1 MKSSFII
8 LCCFITG
15 ILLAYYRYVPDIF
28 LTYDYSN
35 YILPVMMFF
44 VGIGIGG
51 DIKRLYVPIKKYK
64 LKIILIPLATIF
76 GSIIITAL
84 ISPLFD
90 ITTKETIAIGSGF
103 GYYSLSAIFLNKL
116 AGYEIGMMALISN
129 MTREITALLFIPILA
144 RYCGELSP
152 ISAGYIYRHD
162 ITYYCKKLRRT
173 IYRHFY
179 ISWYPCRYLCPYY
192 YKSIILFLSKMTRSE
207 FYRNIFYDL
216 ESIYIFQ

>member
-51 DIKRLYVPIKKYK
+51 DIKSLYVPIKKYK

-76 GSIIITAL
+76 CSIIITAL

-144 RYCGELSP
+144 RYCGKLAP
-152 ISAGYIYRHD
+152 ISAAGATSIDTTLPIIAKSCGEQFIVISIFHGILVD
-162 ITYYCKKLRRT
+162 ISVPIIISLLYY
-173 IYRHFY
+173 F
-179 ISWYPCRYLCPYY
+179 
-192 YKSIILFLSKMTRSE
+192 
-207 FYRNIFYDL
+207 
-216 ESIYIFQ
+216 

>member
-1 MKSSFII
+1 MKSSFTI

-51 DIKRLYVPIKKYK
+51 DIKSLYVPIKKYK

-144 RYCGELSP
+144 RYCGKLAP
-152 ISAGYIYRHD
+152 ISAAGATSIDTTLPIIAKSCGEQFIVISIFHGILVD
-162 ITYYCKKLRRT
+162 ISVPIIISLLYY
-173 IYRHFY
+173 F
-179 ISWYPCRYLCPYY
+179 
-192 YKSIILFLSKMTRSE
+192 
-207 FYRNIFYDL
+207 
-216 ESIYIFQ
+216 

>member
-51 DIKRLYVPIKKYK
+51 DIKSLYVPIKKYK

-84 ISPLFD
+84 ISPLLQQKKQLPSGLVLV
-90 ITTKETIAIGSGF
+90 ITV
-103 GYYSLSAIFLNKL
+103 YLLYS
-116 AGYEIGMMALISN
+116 
-129 MTREITALLFIPILA
+129 
-144 RYCGELSP
+144 
-152 ISAGYIYRHD
+152 
-162 ITYYCKKLRRT
+162 
-173 IYRHFY
+173 
-179 ISWYPCRYLCPYY
+179 
-192 YKSIILFLSKMTRSE
+192 
-207 FYRNIFYDL
+207 
-216 ESIYIFQ
+216 

>member
-51 DIKRLYVPIKKYK
+51 DIKSLYVPIKKYK
-64 LKIILIPLATIF
+64 LKIILIPLA
-76 GSIIITAL
+76 IIITAL

-144 RYCGELSP
+144 RYCGKLAP
-152 ISAGYIYRHD
+152 ISAAGATSIDTTLPIIAKSCGEQFIVISIFHGILVD
-162 ITYYCKKLRRT
+162 ISVPIIISLLYY
-173 IYRHFY
+173 F
-179 ISWYPCRYLCPYY
+179 
-192 YKSIILFLSKMTRSE
+192 
-207 FYRNIFYDL
+207 
-216 ESIYIFQ
+216 

>member
-1 MKSSFII
+1 MKSSLFI

-51 DIKRLYVPIKKYK
+51 DIKSLYVPIKKYK

-144 RYCGELSP
+144 RYCGKLAP
-152 ISAGYIYRHD
+152 ISAAGATSIDTTLPIIAKSCGEQFIVISIFHGILVD
-162 ITYYCKKLRRT
+162 ISVP
-173 IYRHFY
+173 II
-179 ISWYPCRYLCPYY
+179 ISLLY
-192 YKSIILFLSKMTRSE
+192 F
-207 FYRNIFYDL
+207 
-216 ESIYIFQ
+216 

>member
-51 DIKRLYVPIKKYK
+51 GIKSLYVPIKKYK

-144 RYCGELSP
+144 RYCGKLAP
-152 ISAGYIYRHD
+152 ISAAGATSIDTTLPIIAKSCGEQFIVISIFHGILVD
-162 ITYYCKKLRRT
+162 ISVPIIISLLYY
-173 IYRHFY
+173 F
-179 ISWYPCRYLCPYY
+179 
-192 YKSIILFLSKMTRSE
+192 
-207 FYRNIFYDL
+207 
-216 ESIYIFQ
+216 

>member
-51 DIKRLYVPIKKYK
+51 DIKSLYVPIKKYK

-144 RYCGELSP
+144 RYCGKLAP
-152 ISAGYIYRHD
+152 ISAAGATSIDTTLPIIAKSCGEQFIVISICHGILVD
-162 ITYYCKKLRRT
+162 ISVPIIISLLYY
-173 IYRHFY
+173 F
-179 ISWYPCRYLCPYY
+179 
-192 YKSIILFLSKMTRSE
+192 
-207 FYRNIFYDL
+207 
-216 ESIYIFQ
+216 

>member
-28 LTYDYSN
+28 LTHDYSN
-35 YILPVMMFF
+35 YILPIMMFF

-51 DIKRLYVPIKKYK
+51 DIKSLYVPIKKYK
-64 LKIILIPLATIF
+64 IKIMLIPLATIF

-144 RYCGELSP
+144 RYCGKLAP
-152 ISAGYIYRHD
+152 ISAAGATSIDTTLPIIAKSCGEQFIVISIFHGILVD
-162 ITYYCKKLRRT
+162 ISVPV
-173 IYRHFY
+173 I
-179 ISWYPCRYLCPYY
+179 ISLLYY
-192 YKSIILFLSKMTRSE
+192 Y
-207 FYRNIFYDL
+207 
-216 ESIYIFQ
+216 

>member
-51 DIKRLYVPIKKYK
+51 DIKSLYVPIKKYK

-144 RYCGELSP
+144 RYCGKLAP
-152 ISAGYIYRHD
+152 ISAAGATSIDTTLPIIAESCGEQFIVISIFHGILVD
-162 ITYYCKKLRRT
+162 ISVPIIISLLYY
-173 IYRHFY
+173 F
-179 ISWYPCRYLCPYY
+179 
-192 YKSIILFLSKMTRSE
+192 
-207 FYRNIFYDL
+207 
-216 ESIYIFQ
+216 

>member
-15 ILLAYYRYVPDIF
+15 ILLAYYRCVPDIF
-28 LTYDYSN
+28 LTHDYSN
-35 YILPVMMFF
+35 YILPIMMFF

-51 DIKRLYVPIKKYK
+51 DIKSLYVPIKKYK
-64 LKIILIPLATIF
+64 IKIILIPLATIF

-144 RYCGELSP
+144 RYCGKLAP
-152 ISAGYIYRHD
+152 ISAAGATSIDTTLPIIAKSCGEQFIVISIFHGILVD
-162 ITYYCKKLRRT
+162 ISVPVIISLLYY
-173 IYRHFY
+173 
-179 ISWYPCRYLCPYY
+179 
-192 YKSIILFLSKMTRSE
+192 
-207 FYRNIFYDL
+207 
-216 ESIYIFQ
+216 

>member
-8 LCCFITG
+8 LCSFITG

-103 GYYSLSAIFLNKL
+103 GYYRLSAIFLNKL

-144 RYCGELSP
+144 RYCGKLSP
-152 ISAGYIYRHD
+152 ISAAGATSIDTTLPIIAKSCGEQFIVISIFHGILVD
-162 ITYYCKKLRRT
+162 ISVPIIISLLYY
-173 IYRHFY
+173 F
-179 ISWYPCRYLCPYY
+179 
-192 YKSIILFLSKMTRSE
+192 
-207 FYRNIFYDL
+207 
-216 ESIYIFQ
+216 

>member
-15 ILLAYYRYVPDIF
+15 ILLAYYRCVPDIF
-28 LTYDYSN
+28 LTHDYSN
-35 YILPVMMFF
+35 YILPIMMFF

-51 DIKRLYVPIKKYK
+51 DIKSLYVPIKKYK
-64 LKIILIPLATIF
+64 IKIMLIPLATIF

-144 RYCGELSP
+144 RYCGKLAP
-152 ISAGYIYRHD
+152 ISAAGATSIDTTLPIIAKSCGEQFIVISIFHGILVD
-162 ITYYCKKLRRT
+162 ISVPVIISLLYY
-173 IYRHFY
+173 
-179 ISWYPCRYLCPYY
+179 
-192 YKSIILFLSKMTRSE
+192 
-207 FYRNIFYDL
+207 
-216 ESIYIFQ
+216 

>member
-15 ILLAYYRYVPDIF
+15 ILLAYYRYVPDIL

-51 DIKRLYVPIKKYK
+51 DIKSLYVPIKKYK

-144 RYCGELSP
+144 RYCGKLAP
-152 ISAGYIYRHD
+152 ISAAGATSIDTTLPIIAKSCGEQFIVISIFHGILVD
-162 ITYYCKKLRRT
+162 ISVPIIISLLYY
-173 IYRHFY
+173 F
-179 ISWYPCRYLCPYY
+179 
-192 YKSIILFLSKMTRSE
+192 
-207 FYRNIFYDL
+207 
-216 ESIYIFQ
+216 

>member
-15 ILLAYYRYVPDIF
+15 ILLAYYRCVPDIF
-28 LTYDYSN
+28 LTHDYSN
-35 YILPVMMFF
+35 YILPIMMFF

-51 DIKRLYVPIKKYK
+51 DIKSLYVPIKKYK
-64 LKIILIPLATIF
+64 IKIILIPLATIF

-144 RYCGELSP
+144 RYCGKLAP
-152 ISAGYIYRHD
+152 ISAAGATSIDTTLPIIAKSCGEQFIVISIFHGIFVD
-162 ITYYCKKLRRT
+162 ISVPVIISLLYY
-173 IYRHFY
+173 
-179 ISWYPCRYLCPYY
+179 
-192 YKSIILFLSKMTRSE
+192 
-207 FYRNIFYDL
+207 
-216 ESIYIFQ
+216 

>member
-1 MKSSFII
+1 MKSSLFI

-51 DIKRLYVPIKKYK
+51 DIKSLYVPIKKYK

-144 RYCGELSP
+144 RYCGKLAP
-152 ISAGYIYRHD
+152 ISAAGA
-162 ITYYCKKLRRT
+162 T
-173 IYRHFY
+173 
-179 ISWYPCRYLCPYY
+179 
-192 YKSIILFLSKMTRSE
+192 
-207 FYRNIFYDL
+207 
-216 ESIYIFQ
+216 SIYTTLPIIAKSCGEQFIVISIFHGILVDISVPIIISLLYF

>member
-51 DIKRLYVPIKKYK
+51 DIKSLYVPIKKYK

-144 RYCGELSP
+144 RYCGKLAP
-152 ISAGYIYRHD
+152 ISAAGATSIDTTLPIIAKSCGEQFIVISIFHGILVD
-162 ITYYCKKLRRT
+162 ISDP
-173 IYRHFY
+173 II
-179 ISWYPCRYLCPYY
+179 ISLLDY
-192 YKSIILFLSKMTRSE
+192 F
-207 FYRNIFYDL
+207 
-216 ESIYIFQ
+216 

>member
-15 ILLAYYRYVPDIF
+15 ILLAYYRCVPDIF
-28 LTYDYSN
+28 LTHDYSN
-35 YILPVMMFF
+35 YILPIMMFF

-51 DIKRLYVPIKKYK
+51 DIKSLYVPIKKYK
-64 LKIILIPLATIF
+64 IKIILIPLATIF

-144 RYCGELSP
+144 RYCGKLAP
-152 ISAGYIYRHD
+152 ISAAGATSIDTTLPIIAKSCGEQFIVISIFHGILVD
-162 ITYYCKKLRRT
+162 ISVPIIISLLYY
-173 IYRHFY
+173 F
-179 ISWYPCRYLCPYY
+179 
-192 YKSIILFLSKMTRSE
+192 
-207 FYRNIFYDL
+207 
-216 ESIYIFQ
+216 

>member
-15 ILLAYYRYVPDIF
+15 ILLAYYRCVPDIF
-28 LTYDYSN
+28 LTHDYSN
-35 YILPVMMFF
+35 YILPIMMFF

-51 DIKRLYVPIKKYK
+51 DIKSLYVPIKKYK
-64 LKIILIPLATIF
+64 IKIMLIPLATIF

-144 RYCGELSP
+144 RYCGKLAP
-152 ISAGYIYRHD
+152 ISAAGATSIDTTLPIIAKSCGEQFIVISIFHGILVD
-162 ITYYCKKLRRT
+162 ISVPV
-173 IYRHFY
+173 I
-179 ISWYPCRYLCPYY
+179 ISLLYY
-192 YKSIILFLSKMTRSE
+192 Y
-207 FYRNIFYDL
+207 
-216 ESIYIFQ
+216 

>member
-51 DIKRLYVPIKKYK
+51 DIKSLYVPIKKYK

-144 RYCGELSP
+144 RYCGKLAP
-152 ISAGYIYRHD
+152 ISAAGATSIDTTLNIKTKSCGEQFIVISIFHGILVD
-162 ITYYCKKLRRT
+162 ISVPIIISLLYY
-173 IYRHFY
+173 F
-179 ISWYPCRYLCPYY
+179 
-192 YKSIILFLSKMTRSE
+192 
-207 FYRNIFYDL
+207 
-216 ESIYIFQ
+216 

>member
-51 DIKRLYVPIKKYK
+51 DIKSLYVPIKKYK

-144 RYCGELSP
+144 RYCGKLAP
-152 ISAGYIYRHD
+152 ISAAGATSIDTTLPIIAKSCGEQFIVLSIFHGILVD
-162 ITYYCKKLRRT
+162 ISVPIIISLLYY
-173 IYRHFY
+173 F
-179 ISWYPCRYLCPYY
+179 
-192 YKSIILFLSKMTRSE
+192 
-207 FYRNIFYDL
+207 
-216 ESIYIFQ
+216 

>member
-35 YILPVMMFF
+35 YILPVMMVF
-44 VGIGIGG
+44 VGKGIGG
-51 DIKRLYVPIKKYK
+51 DIKSLYVPIKKYK

-144 RYCGELSP
+144 RYCGKLAP
-152 ISAGYIYRHD
+152 ISAAGATSIDTTLPIIAKSCGEQFIVISIFHGILVD
-162 ITYYCKKLRRT
+162 ISVPIIISLLYY
-173 IYRHFY
+173 F
-179 ISWYPCRYLCPYY
+179 
-192 YKSIILFLSKMTRSE
+192 
-207 FYRNIFYDL
+207 
-216 ESIYIFQ
+216 

>member
-51 DIKRLYVPIKKYK
+51 DIKSLYVPIKKYK

-129 MTREITALLFIPILA
+129 MTREITALLFRPILA
-144 RYCGELSP
+144 RYCGKLAP
-152 ISAGYIYRHD
+152 ISAAGATSIDTTLPIIAKSCGEQFIVISIFHGILVD
-162 ITYYCKKLRRT
+162 ISVPIIISLLYY
-173 IYRHFY
+173 F
-179 ISWYPCRYLCPYY
+179 
-192 YKSIILFLSKMTRSE
+192 
-207 FYRNIFYDL
+207 
-216 ESIYIFQ
+216 

>member
-15 ILLAYYRYVPDIF
+15 ILLAYYRCVPDIF
-28 LTYDYSN
+28 LTHDYSN
-35 YILPVMMFF
+35 YILPIMMFF

-51 DIKRLYVPIKKYK
+51 DIKSLYVPIIKYK
-64 LKIILIPLATIF
+64 IKIILIPLATIF

-144 RYCGELSP
+144 RYCGKLAP
-152 ISAGYIYRHD
+152 ISAAGATSIDTTLPIIAKSCGEQFIVISIFHGILVD
-162 ITYYCKKLRRT
+162 ISVPV
-173 IYRHFY
+173 I
-179 ISWYPCRYLCPYY
+179 ISLLYY
-192 YKSIILFLSKMTRSE
+192 Y
-207 FYRNIFYDL
+207 
-216 ESIYIFQ
+216 

>member
-51 DIKRLYVPIKKYK
+51 DIKSLYVPIKKYK

-144 RYCGELSP
+144 RYCGKLAP
-152 ISAGYIYRHD
+152 ISAAGATSIDTTLPIIAKSCGEQLIVISIFHGILVD
-162 ITYYCKKLRRT
+162 ISVPIIISLLYY
-173 IYRHFY
+173 F
-179 ISWYPCRYLCPYY
+179 
-192 YKSIILFLSKMTRSE
+192 
-207 FYRNIFYDL
+207 
-216 ESIYIFQ
+216 

>member
-51 DIKRLYVPIKKYK
+51 DIKSLYVPIKKYK

-144 RYCGELSP
+144 RYCGKLAP
-152 ISAGYIYRHD
+152 ISAAGATSIDPTVPIIAKSCGEQFIVISIFHGILVD
-162 ITYYCKKLRRT
+162 ISVPIIISLLYY
-173 IYRHFY
+173 F
-179 ISWYPCRYLCPYY
+179 
-192 YKSIILFLSKMTRSE
+192 
-207 FYRNIFYDL
+207 
-216 ESIYIFQ
+216 

>member
-51 DIKRLYVPIKKYK
+51 DIKSLYVPIKKYK

-116 AGYEIGMMALISN
+116 AGYEIGMMALISS

-144 RYCGELSP
+144 RYCGKLAP
-152 ISAGYIYRHD
+152 ISAAGATSIDTTLPIIAKSCGEQFIVISIFHGILVD
-162 ITYYCKKLRRT
+162 ISVPIIISLLYY
-173 IYRHFY
+173 F
-179 ISWYPCRYLCPYY
+179 
-192 YKSIILFLSKMTRSE
+192 
-207 FYRNIFYDL
+207 
-216 ESIYIFQ
+216 

>member
-51 DIKRLYVPIKKYK
+51 DIKSLYVPIKKYK

-144 RYCGELSP
+144 RYCGKLAP
-152 ISAGYIYRHD
+152 ISAAGATSIDTTLPIIAKSCGDQFIVISIFHGILVD
-162 ITYYCKKLRRT
+162 ISVP
-173 IYRHFY
+173 II
-179 ISWYPCRYLCPYY
+179 ISLLY
-192 YKSIILFLSKMTRSE
+192 F
-207 FYRNIFYDL
+207 F
-216 ESIYIFQ
+216 

>member
-51 DIKRLYVPIKKYK
+51 DIKSLYVPIKKYK

-116 AGYEIGMMALISN
+116 AGYEIGIMALISN

-144 RYCGELSP
+144 RYCGKLAP
-152 ISAGYIYRHD
+152 ISAAGATSIDTTLPIIAKSCGEQFIVISIFHGILVD
-162 ITYYCKKLRRT
+162 ISVPIIISLLYY
-173 IYRHFY
+173 F
-179 ISWYPCRYLCPYY
+179 
-192 YKSIILFLSKMTRSE
+192 
-207 FYRNIFYDL
+207 
-216 ESIYIFQ
+216 

>member
-51 DIKRLYVPIKKYK
+51 DIKSLYVPIKKYK

-90 ITTKETIAIGSGF
+90 ITTKETIAIGSGL

-144 RYCGELSP
+144 RYCGKLAP
-152 ISAGYIYRHD
+152 ISAAGATSIDTTLPIIAKSCGEQFIVISIFHGILVD
-162 ITYYCKKLRRT
+162 ISVPIIISLLYY
-173 IYRHFY
+173 F
-179 ISWYPCRYLCPYY
+179 
-192 YKSIILFLSKMTRSE
+192 
-207 FYRNIFYDL
+207 
-216 ESIYIFQ
+216 

>member
-8 LCCFITG
+8 LCCLITG
-15 ILLAYYRYVPDIF
+15 ILLAYYRCVPDIF
-28 LTYDYSN
+28 LTHDYSN
-35 YILPVMMFF
+35 YILPIMMFF

-51 DIKRLYVPIKKYK
+51 DIKSLYVPIKKYK
-64 LKIILIPLATIF
+64 IKIILIPLATIF

-144 RYCGELSP
+144 RYCGKLAP
-152 ISAGYIYRHD
+152 ISAAGATSIDTTLPIIAKSCGEQFIVISIFHGILVD
-162 ITYYCKKLRRT
+162 ISVPVIISLLYY
-173 IYRHFY
+173 
-179 ISWYPCRYLCPYY
+179 
-192 YKSIILFLSKMTRSE
+192 
-207 FYRNIFYDL
+207 
-216 ESIYIFQ
+216 

>member
-76 GSIIITAL
+76 GSINITAL

-152 ISAGYIYRHD
+152 ISAAGATSIDTTLPIIAKSCGEQFIVISIFHGILVD
-162 ITYYCKKLRRT
+162 ISVPIIISLLYY
-173 IYRHFY
+173 F
-179 ISWYPCRYLCPYY
+179 
-192 YKSIILFLSKMTRSE
+192 
-207 FYRNIFYDL
+207 
-216 ESIYIFQ
+216 

>member
-1 MKSSFII
+1 MKSSLFI

-28 LTYDYSN
+28 LTHDYSN

-51 DIKRLYVPIKKYK
+51 DIKSLYVPIKKYK

-144 RYCGELSP
+144 RYCGKLAP
-152 ISAGYIYRHD
+152 ISAAGATSIDTTLPIIAKSCGEQFTVISIFHGILVD
-162 ITYYCKKLRRT
+162 ISVPIIISLLYY
-173 IYRHFY
+173 F
-179 ISWYPCRYLCPYY
+179 
-192 YKSIILFLSKMTRSE
+192 
-207 FYRNIFYDL
+207 
-216 ESIYIFQ
+216 

>member
-51 DIKRLYVPIKKYK
+51 DIKSLYVPIKKYK

-129 MTREITALLFIPILA
+129 MTREITALLFYTHFSSLL
-144 RYCGELSP
+144 RETRSYFCGR
-152 ISAGYIYRHD
+152 GYILSTRH
-162 ITYYCKKLRRT
+162 YLLLQKVAENNLSSFLYFMVSLS
-173 IYRHFY
+173 
-179 ISWYPCRYLCPYY
+179 ISPSL
-192 YKSIILFLSKMTRSE
+192 LL
-207 FYRNIFYDL
+207 
-216 ESIYIFQ
+216 

>member
-15 ILLAYYRYVPDIF
+15 ILLAYYRCVPDIF
-28 LTYDYSN
+28 LTHDYSN
-35 YILPVMMFF
+35 YILPIMMFF
-44 VGIGIGG
+44 VGLGIGG
-51 DIKRLYVPIKKYK
+51 DIKSLYVPIKKYK
-64 LKIILIPLATIF
+64 IKIILIPLATIF

-144 RYCGELSP
+144 RYCGKLAP
-152 ISAGYIYRHD
+152 ISAAGATSIDTTLPIIAKSCGEQFIVISIFHGILVD
-162 ITYYCKKLRRT
+162 ISVPVIISLLYY
-173 IYRHFY
+173 
-179 ISWYPCRYLCPYY
+179 
-192 YKSIILFLSKMTRSE
+192 
-207 FYRNIFYDL
+207 
-216 ESIYIFQ
+216 

>member
-15 ILLAYYRYVPDIF
+15 ILLEYYRYVPDIF

-51 DIKRLYVPIKKYK
+51 DIKSLYVPIKKYK

-144 RYCGELSP
+144 RYCGKLAP
-152 ISAGYIYRHD
+152 ISAAGATSIDTTLPIIAKSCGEQFIVISIFHGILVD
-162 ITYYCKKLRRT
+162 ISVPIIISLLYY
-173 IYRHFY
+173 F
-179 ISWYPCRYLCPYY
+179 
-192 YKSIILFLSKMTRSE
+192 
-207 FYRNIFYDL
+207 
-216 ESIYIFQ
+216 

>member
-15 ILLAYYRYVPDIF
+15 ILLAYYRCVPDIF
-28 LTYDYSN
+28 LTHDYSN
-35 YILPVMMFF
+35 YILPIMMFF

-51 DIKRLYVPIKKYK
+51 DIKSLYVPIKKYK
-64 LKIILIPLATIF
+64 IKIILIPLATIF

-144 RYCGELSP
+144 RYCGKLAP
-152 ISAGYIYRHD
+152 ISAAGATSIDTTLPIIAKSFGEQFIVISIFHGILVD
-162 ITYYCKKLRRT
+162 ISVPVIISLLYY
-173 IYRHFY
+173 
-179 ISWYPCRYLCPYY
+179 
-192 YKSIILFLSKMTRSE
+192 
-207 FYRNIFYDL
+207 
-216 ESIYIFQ
+216 

>member
-51 DIKRLYVPIKKYK
+51 DIKSLYVPIKKYK

-144 RYCGELSP
+144 RYCGKLSP
-152 ISAGYIYRHD
+152 ISAAGATSID
-162 ITYYCKKLRRT
+162 TTLPIIAKSCGEQFIVISILYY
-173 IYRHFY
+173 F
-179 ISWYPCRYLCPYY
+179 
-192 YKSIILFLSKMTRSE
+192 
-207 FYRNIFYDL
+207 
-216 ESIYIFQ
+216 

>member
-1 MKSSFII
+1 MKSSLFI

-28 LTYDYSN
+28 LTHDYSN

-51 DIKRLYVPIKKYK
+51 DIKSLYVPIKKYK

-144 RYCGELSP
+144 RYCGKLAP
-152 ISAGYIYRHD
+152 ISAAGATSIDTTLPIIAKSCGEQFIVISIFHGILVD
-162 ITYYCKKLRRT
+162 ISVPIIISLLYY
-173 IYRHFY
+173 F
-179 ISWYPCRYLCPYY
+179 
-192 YKSIILFLSKMTRSE
+192 
-207 FYRNIFYDL
+207 
-216 ESIYIFQ
+216 